1 MTSVLAPIAA
11 LLFGVALLLLGSGL
25 QGTLLGIRG
34 AIEAFSPTMI
44 GLVMTAYYGGFALGC
59 LFNARVIERVG
70 HIRTFA
76 AFASL
81 ASAAA
86 IVFPVFVEPWSWLAL
101 RVVTGFCFA
110 GLYMAIESWLNG
122 RVSNESRGRLLA
134 VYMIVNLG
142 SIAAAQQLL
151 NLADPAGFIL
161 FVLSSVLISLALVPV
176 ALTTSAAPA
185 PVPTG
190 RMGLGELYL
199 VSPLAVVGA
208 FAIGLVNGAMWGL
221 IPLAAIQT
229 GSDTAEVAAFMS
241 VIVLGGVALQWPV
254 GRLSD
259 MLDRRHVLIGAS
271 LVLLLSSV
279 ALFGLPESDRMVVMA
294 LGFVL
299 GGMNLVIYPLCAAHI
314 NDRIVHEDLVQ
325 ANATLLLVL
334 GVGAAVGPVLGGIVM
349 DGFGPLSVYL
359 YMAAVSA
366 VFALFGLYRLRQADA
381 TPEDEQVAFEP
392 VGPAPTTPVLDP
404 RIDPDEIGPPS

>member
-1 MTSVLAPIAA
+1 MGSVLPSLAA
-11 LLFGVALLLLGSGL
+11 LLLGVSLLLLGSGL
-25 QGTLLGIRG
+25 QGTLLGVRG
-34 AIEAFSPTMI
+34 AIEAFSPTTI

-59 LFNARVIERVG
+59 LVNARVIERVG

-86 IVFPVFVEPWSWLAL
+86 VVFPVFIEPWAWLAL

-122 RVSNESRGRLLA
+122 RVPNENRGRLLA

-151 NLADPAGFIL
+151 NLADPAGFVL
-161 FVLSSVLISLALVPV
+161 FVVSSVLISLALVPV

-185 PVPTG
+185 PVHTE
-190 RMGLGELYL
+190 RMSLGELYM

-221 IPLAAIQT
+221 IPLAVIQT

-259 MLDRRHVLIGAS
+259 LLDRRHVLIGAC
-271 LVLLLSSV
+271 VLLLGA
-279 ALFGLPESDRMVVMA
+279 ALALYVLPESNRNIVMA

-325 ANATLLLVL
+325 TNATLLLVL

-349 DGFGPLSVYL
+349 DGFGPLAVYI
-359 YMAAVSA
+359 YMAAVA
-366 VFALFGLYRLRQADA
+366 GVFVIFGLYRLRQTEA
-381 TPEDEQVAFEP
+381 TPESEQVAFEP

-404 RIDPDEIGPPS
+404 RIDPEQIDPAP